1 MEDAQKLIARAAEL
15 VAGARRAVALTG
27 AGLSRPSG
35 IPDFRSPTGLWANAN
50 PMEVASL
57 RSFRRDPDRFYR
69 WLNSLLAPVLLA
81 QPNPA
86 HRALARLEAAGALA
100 AVITQNIDGLHQRG
114 GSRRVFELHGH
125 LRSATCIECG
135 RQIPGDV
142 VPGAARRGRAP
153 RCTCGGAFKPDVVL
167 FDEGLTTGLLW
178 LARKAVDECDLL
190 IVAGTSLE
198 VAPVCE
204 LPLAA
209 LARGARL
216 IVVNLSP
223 TYIDERADVA
233 LHADVASALPAIAG
247 LALGDQ
253 CREIAAR

>member
-1 MEDAQKLIARAAEL
+1 MNDAQDLIGRAAGL
-15 VAGARRAVALTG
+15 LGGARRAVALTG
-27 AGLSRPSG
+27 AGFSRPSG
-35 IPDFRSPTGLWANAN
+35 IPDFRSSDGLWADID

-69 WLNSLLAPVLLA
+69 WLNSLITPVLKAL
-81 QPNPA
+81 PNPA
-86 HRALARLEAAGALA
+86 HQALARLEAVGKLG

-125 LRSATCIECG
+125 LRGATCVECG
-135 RQIPGDV
+135 RQVPGDM
-142 VPGAARRGRAP
+142 VPPAARRGRAP
-153 RCTCGGAFKPDVVL
+153 RCDCGGAFKPDVVL
-167 FDEGLTTGLLW
+167 FDEGLAPGLLW

-198 VAPVCE
+198 VAPVCD

-216 IVVNLSP
+216 IVLNLSP
-223 TYIDERADVA
+223 TYIDERADVTI
-233 LHADVASALPAIAG
+233 HADVAAALPAIAE
-247 LALGDQ
+247 LAL
-253 CREIAAR
+253 RAEHRNIATP